1 MEDGG
6 ARGGGGSTQ
15 TQSVMSDLMI
25 SVSGVRGIV
34 GRSLTPSLLSR
45 LGEAFGT
52 YLNSGTVV
60 VGRDTRVSGDMVKH
74 SVFGGLLST
83 GCRILDVGIVAT
95 PTATMMI
102 EHLKADGGIVISASH
117 NPIEW
122 NALKFFRSDG
132 IYLNAEEG
140 RDLLNTYYNGDFI
153 RCPWDRLR
161 GVEIVSDAEA
171 HHVSHILAVLD
182 VQLVRSRRFRVA
194 LDCCNG
200 AGVGVAML
208 LLRELGCEILPIH
221 CKPDGRFPHTP
232 EPTFVNLQDL
242 CRHARETGADVGFAM
257 DPDADR
263 LAIVS
268 ESGSFLGE
276 ELTLAMVARYVLS
289 RAGGGGAR
297 VVINMST
304 SRATEDT
311 AREAGAEVYRVPV
324 GEVHVAE
331 AMKESGALIGG
342 EGNGGV
348 IYPKV
353 HYGRDAMVGI
363 GLVLEMAARD
373 GRPVSQ
379 IAAELPKYHMIKT
392 KEECPPAL
400 GRRAVR
406 ELAREAKGAVKVD
419 TSDGLRIDWDDRWV
433 HLRASNTE
441 PVLRIIAEAKTEQ
454 DAARLVGT
462 YSARIR
468 RMIQ

>member
-1 MEDGG
+1 M
-6 ARGGGGSTQ
+6 GSWNTQ
-15 TQSVMSDLMI
+15 TQTMMSDLMI

-60 VGRDTRVSGDMVKH
+60 VGRDTRISGDMVKH
-74 SVFGGLLST
+74 SVFGGLLSS
-83 GCRILDVGIVAT
+83 GCRILDVGVVST

-153 RCPWDRLR
+153 RCPWDKLR
-161 GVEIVSDAEA
+161 GVEQVPDAES
-171 HHVSHILAVLD
+171 HHVGHVLAVLD
-182 VQLVRSRRFRVA
+182 VQAIRSRRFRVA

-208 LLRELGCEILPIH
+208 LLKELGCEPLPIH
-221 CKPDGRFPHTP
+221 CKPDGLFPHTP

-242 CRHARETGADVGFAM
+242 CRHTRETGADVGFAT

-268 ESGSFLGE
+268 EGGCFLGE
-276 ELTLAMVARYVLS
+276 ELTLALATRYVLS
-289 RAGGGGAR
+289 RDKKRPAS
-297 VVINMST
+297 VIINMST
-304 SRATEDT
+304 SRATEDV
-311 AREAGAEVYRVPV
+311 AREAGADVMRVPV

-331 AMKESGALIGG
+331 AMKEAGAVIGG

-348 IYPKV
+348 IYPPV
-353 HYGRDAMVGI
+353 HYGRDAIVGM
-363 GLVLEMAARD
+363 GLILEMMARY
-373 GRPVSQ
+373 GKPISE
-379 IAAELPKYHMIKT
+379 IAGEIPRYHMIKT
-392 KEECPPAL
+392 KLECPTAI

-406 ELAREAKGAVKVD
+406 ELARDTAGAASLD
-419 TSDGLRIDWDDRWV
+419 TSDGLRIDFPDRWI

-441 PVLRIIAEAKTEQ
+441 PVLRIIGEAKTEE
-454 DAARLVGT
+454 DAGNLIEE
-462 YSARIR
+462 YSAKIR
-468 RMIQ
+468 KMLP